1 MAAAAGPPPEA
12 PEDEAPFVNV
22 PARSRAEREAERDKD
37 ALEKQRLLVRPRA
50 ARRAL
55 PPRPAPRPA
64 LDVPRGISVGKEQVV
79 VRGRAGDGGRSGLHG
94 TG

>member
-37 ALEKQRLLVRPRA
+37 ALEKQRLLVRTA
-50 ARRAL
+50 S
-55 PPRPAPRPA
+55 RPAPRPA
-64 LDVPRGISVGKEQVV
+64 LDVRSARHLCWE
-79 VRGRAGDGGRSGLHG
+79 RAGGRSGAGRG
-94 TG
+94 TVTSISQLTQFG